1 MSNRRELFRERM
13 VLLNPTA
20 DPEELKKHGYY
31 VSPPSDFN
39 TVNQLTTKLELEPDS
54 KCIIIGGIGSGKTT
68 QLYMAC
74 EEINKVPDM
83 MGIYIDV
90 SKYTDLTKLQAGSL
104 TAIAGLAIS
113 EKINN
118 SSVEINKIREE
129 FLNLY
134 NKRWISPD
142 YHYDYY
148 HDDGGYALDNL
159 LVKPPENNLDDTTK
173 RQLEN
178 LKILNKEINKQL
190 VFFFDSLD
198 RINAES
204 FKILVEND
212 LQALSILKIGAVFVG
227 PTELLTIQKNQNI
240 MENFERKIFRH
251 WSFDS
256 NNPDSILF
264 LVKIL
269 LQRISE
275 NFLSQSNAILIAE
288 FSGGILR
295 HMVSIA
301 KSANENAYMDG
312 SDKIDEKHIR
322 VAAEEFGKSLM
333 LVGVNDE
340 QRRILTLHQ
349 SWQCTYLG
357 MDCLLNTETANPFKF
372 LIVFIL
378 QLENFLKNE
387 FQ

>member
-83 MGIYIDV
+83 MGIYVDV
-90 SKYTDLTKLQAGSL
+90 SKYTDLTKLKAGSL
-104 TAIAGLAIS
+104 TAIAGLVIS
-113 EKINN
+113 EKIINP
-118 SSVEINKIREE
+118 SEEINTIRNY
-129 FLNLY
+129 FLSMY
-134 NKRWISPD
+134 NQYPVYPEYQEHD
-142 YHYDYY
+142 EAYY
-148 HDDGGYALDNL
+148 VDNV
-159 LVKPPENNLDDTTK
+159 LVKPPENNLDFEIK
-173 RQLEN
+173 QQLTS
-178 LKILNKEINKQL
+178 LKTLYSAMDKKL

-198 RINAES
+198 RIHAKS

-212 LQALSILKIGAVFVG
+212 LQVFSILKIGSVLVG
-227 PTELLTIQKNQNI
+227 PTELLTNSQHQVIIQ
-240 MENFERKIFRH
+240 NFERKIFRH

-340 QRRILTLHQ
+340 QRKILAGSNFDPTSELAM
-349 SWQCTYLG
+349 YLLRHG
-357 MDCLLNTETANPFKF
+357 LLIEYRDSKSFQISYRVHPTIRKFFK
-372 LIVFIL
+372 
-378 QLENFLKNE
+378 K
-387 FQ
+387 